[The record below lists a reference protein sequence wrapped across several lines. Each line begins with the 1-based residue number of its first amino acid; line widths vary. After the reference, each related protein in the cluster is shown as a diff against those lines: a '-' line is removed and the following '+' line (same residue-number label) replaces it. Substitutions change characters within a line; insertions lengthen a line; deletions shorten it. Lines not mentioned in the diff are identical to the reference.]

1 MEGRGKL
8 KERDHLEYLRAN
20 GRSGKAEG
28 KRPLSRPRRKWKV
41 GIAEEKK
48 PLGRPRSKWK
58 AWRAEGNHLEDLEV
72 NGREMFKWI
81 LNN

>member
-8 KERDHLEYLRAN
+8 KERDYLQDLGVN

-28 KRPLSRPRRKWKV
+28 K
-41 GIAEEKK
+41 
-48 PLGRPRSKWK
+48 
-58 AWRAEGNHLEDLEV
+58 NHLEDLGA
-72 NGREMFKWI
+72 NGRKMFKWI